1 MRPHH
6 DPIPSG
12 HLHLDS
18 GGPACLPV
26 ACEGPA
32 IGRRE
37 RGELV
42 EEAAAPDDREH
53 AWNRFRRILRDAGL
67 IPGEDER
74 CSE

>member
-1 MRPHH
+1 
-6 DPIPSG
+6 
-12 HLHLDS
+12 
-18 GGPACLPV
+18 V